1 MTIAVQNAVDYAHMG
16 VATATMSF
24 FRSLGAVI
32 GVAGSGAI
40 MNHRL
45 ETLVASS
52 HLPPSIDPHKL
63 LEGGVAAVSSLGP
76 GLHDLVIGLYREALS
91 WSFSGGIFTAA
102 IGFGIILLLPEIEL
116 RSGTPTSPG
125 GTASPPAPPG
135 DRGGREPVP
144 QPAE

>member
-1 MTIAVQNAVDYAHMG
+1 MTIAVQNAVDYGHMG

-45 ETLVASS
+45 EALVAQS
-52 HLPPSIDPHKL
+52 HLPASIDPHRL
-63 LEGGVAAVSSLGP
+63 LEGGVAAVEALAPSLQQ
-76 GLHDLVIGLYREALS
+76 LVIGLYREALS
-91 WSFSGGIFTAA
+91 WSFSGGIITAA

-116 RSGTPTSPG
+116 RSGTPTAPG
-125 GTASPPAPPG
+125 GTAPPPG
-135 DRGGREPVP
+135 RREPVP